1 VAALYFFQTT
11 MPAPLHR
18 PLRTAVL
25 LALWTPLALAAAP
38 KPPVSKVVDIG
49 PVKSQLQVLD
59 DGKGH
64 FLVVLPFGAM
74 EQLYWGDGQVFWA
87 QRVSGGSSEGT
98 VAFDRVFWEPRV
110 RERWKASFGLKDG
123 VFTLRCDDRTTV
135 FRPTEGDKS
144 KAILDGATFHAP
156 RWQHRAY
163 ALARDDTGTYYYVDR
178 SRDDDVKDFRLWA
191 GPRGQL
197 KPLAMTNVVSDSEG
211 DIFATRTGELRLV
224 LDKKES
230 AWVKGKARTTLKLL
244 PLEDN
249 VQLIY
254 SELGVYAGE
263 PLGTPCDLL

>member
-1 VAALYFFQTT
+1 VRALLQRSLSIPF
-11 MPAPLHR
+11 
-18 PLRTAVL
+18 L
-25 LALWTPLALAAAP
+25 LALWSQLAFSAAP
-38 KPPVSKVVDIG
+38 AVSKLVDVG

-64 FLVVLPFGAM
+64 FLVVLPFG
-74 EQLYWGDGQVFWA
+74 EDVFQHLYWGDGQVFWA
-87 QRVSGGSSEGT
+87 QRVSGGGSEGN

-110 RERWKASFGLKDG
+110 RERWKASFGLKEG
-123 VFTLRCDDRTTV
+123 VYTLRCDDRTTV
-135 FRPTEGDKS
+135 FRPTEQS
-144 KAILDGATFHAP
+144 KARAVLEEATFHAP
-156 RWQHRAY
+156 RWLRRAY
-163 ALARDDTGTYYYVDR
+163 ALARDETGTYYYVDR
-178 SRDDDVKDFRLWA
+178 ARDEDVKDFRLWA

-197 KPLAMTNVVSDSEG
+197 KPLPMTNVVSDSEG

-230 AWVKGKARTTLKLL
+230 AWVKGKQRVTLKLL

-254 SELGVYAGE
+254 SELGIYAGE